1 MNIPYKNNKFIN
13 TLLLYIPTEKVKS
26 FEYSN
31 KKIYYKSKDRNMK
44 ITGNKLLV
52 FIVNIRKRNLQTIFS
67 ILQYIILYFVWL
79 TLFYGYKEVMINV
92 NAFVIYNLWLSIIY
106 VHPLTS
112 YVHVCDVDVVDVE
125 REFLLS
131 PKNKREPSYY

>member
-1 MNIPYKNNKFIN
+1 
-13 TLLLYIPTEKVKS
+13 
-26 FEYSN
+26 
-31 KKIYYKSKDRNMK
+31 
-44 ITGNKLLV
+44 
-52 FIVNIRKRNLQTIFS
+52 
-67 ILQYIILYFVWL
+67 
-79 TLFYGYKEVMINV
+79 MINV

-131 PKNKREPSYY
+131 PKNKREPQILLEMSFKSFYYNK